1 VTSRKSP
8 RDTAQLAKLVVD
20 IATDEVA
27 DREPAPEKQRK
38 NPAAVA
44 FGRKGALRAGRL
56 APQKRGRASAPFGIA
71 GLSGQ
76 SHHGP
81 ALTCTWFRAE
91 NLIGDLRSADLSGC
105 CPSRQ
110 APPIRL

>member
-20 IATDEVA
+20 IATGEVA
-27 DREPAPEKQRK
+27 DRGPTPKSSARTRPPWRSGAKVPQ
-38 NPAAVA
+38 
-44 FGRKGALRAGRL
+44 GREGSRHKKGSSIRA
-56 APQKRGRASAPFGIA
+56 FGIA

-81 ALTCTWFRAE
+81 ALTCTWFHAE
-91 NLIGDLRSADLSGC
+91 NLVGDLRPADLSGC
-105 CPSRQ
+105 RPSRQ
-110 APPIRL
+110 APPIRW